1 MGGAPVKPYLYIL
14 PAFAAIVVYL
24 VYPAI
29 LTVINSFKDRSSTE
43 WVGLQNYDDLLTDPG
58 FQDTIFNTLLW
69 ILIVPAATVILGLA
83 IATLADRLGPS
94 GEKLSKTVIFL
105 PMAIS
110 MVGAATI
117 WRFVYYAAPAG
128 QPQIGLMNA
137 TLGVF
142 GVDPVA
148 WLQQSEYHF
157 NSLLLMVV
165 LLWSQVGFAMVL
177 LSAAVKGVPGDTL
190 EAARIDGANERQ
202 IFFKVVVPQIKG
214 TIITVFITV
223 THRRDE
229 GLRHRL
235 RDDQRQLQH
244 QRARQRVLE
253 PAQHQLQQRCRR
265 GDRGDPDDRRDPDHV
280 VPGAALQ
287 GRGGQRMTFP
297 ATTVTDTT
305 PKVSAKKAMGNDP
318 NPAKAGW
325 GTKIFLTALCVLWMV
340 PIIGTLVTSFRPL
353 DDANGTGWWEV
364 FTHPGRTSAT

>member
-1 MGGAPVKPYLYIL
+1 MAGKGLTALITVVIGIGAALLLFYALNKIAEVLPDKWEERLKPVLYIL
-14 PAFAAIVVYL
+14 PAFAAIVIYL

-69 ILIVPAATVILGLA
+69 ILVVPAATVILGLA

-137 TLGVF
+137 TLGAF

-157 NSLLLMVV
+157 NSFLLMVV

-223 THRRDE
+223 LIGVMKVFDIVYVMTNGNFNTNVLGNE
-229 GLRHRL
+229 FWN
-235 RDDQRQLQH
+235 QLSTNFNN
-244 QRARQRVLE
+244 
-253 PAQHQLQQRCRR
+253 
-265 GDRGDPDDRRDPDHV
+265 
-280 VPGAALQ
+280 GAAAAIVVILMIAVIPIMWYQ
-287 GRGGQRMTFP
+287 VRHF
-297 ATTVTDTT
+297 
-305 PKVSAKKAMGNDP
+305 KAEE
-318 NPAKAGW
+318 
-325 GTKIFLTALCVLWMV
+325 
-340 PIIGTLVTSFRPL
+340 
-353 DDANGTGWWEV
+353 AN
-364 FTHPGRTSAT
+364 A

>member
-1 MGGAPVKPYLYIL
+1 MAGKGLTALITVVIGIGAALLLFYALNKIAEVLPDKWEERLKPLLYIL
-14 PAFAAIVVYL
+14 PAFAAIVIYL

-69 ILIVPAATVILGLA
+69 ILVVPAATVILGLA

-137 TLGVF
+137 TLGAF

-157 NSLLLMVV
+157 NSFLLMVV

-223 THRRDE
+223 LIGVMKVFDIVYVMTN
-229 GLRHRL
+229 GNFNTN
-235 RDDQRQLQH
+235 
-244 QRARQRVLE
+244 
-253 PAQHQLQQRCRR
+253 
-265 GDRGDPDDRRDPDHV
+265 V
-280 VPGAALQ
+280 VGNEFYNQVTTNFNYGTGAAIVVML
-287 GRGGQRMTFP
+287 MI
-297 ATTVTDTT
+297 AV
-305 PKVSAKKAMGNDP
+305 
-318 NPAKAGW
+318 
-325 GTKIFLTALCVLWMV
+325 I
-340 PIIGTLVTSFRPL
+340 PIMFYQVRHFRAEE
-353 DDANGTGWWEV
+353 AN
-364 FTHPGRTSAT
+364 A

>member
-1 MGGAPVKPYLYIL
+1 MAGKGLTALITVLIGIGAALLLFYALNKIAEVLPDKWEERLKPLLYIL
-14 PAFAAIVVYL
+14 PAFAAIVIYL
-24 VYPAI
+24 IYPAI

-69 ILIVPAATVILGLA
+69 ILVVPAATVILGLA

-128 QPQIGLMNA
+128 QPQIGLLNA
-137 TLGVF
+137 TLGAF
-142 GVDPVA
+142 GMDPVA

-157 NSLLLMVV
+157 NSFLLMVV

-190 EAARIDGANERQ
+190 EAARIDGASERQ

-223 THRRDE
+223 LIGVMKVFDIVYVMTNGNFNTNVLGNE
-229 GLRHRL
+229 FWN
-235 RDDQRQLQH
+235 QLSTNFNN
-244 QRARQRVLE
+244 
-253 PAQHQLQQRCRR
+253 
-265 GDRGDPDDRRDPDHV
+265 
-280 VPGAALQ
+280 GAAAAIVVILMIAVIPIMWYQ
-287 GRGGQRMTFP
+287 VRHF
-297 ATTVTDTT
+297 
-305 PKVSAKKAMGNDP
+305 KAEE
-318 NPAKAGW
+318 
-325 GTKIFLTALCVLWMV
+325 
-340 PIIGTLVTSFRPL
+340 
-353 DDANGTGWWEV
+353 AN
-364 FTHPGRTSAT
+364 A